1 MAEKTTGYL
10 VASSN
15 RGRYSLDT
23 PEGADITS
31 GASIAI
37 WLNGQ
42 WIEGRVEHSG
52 GPDAEG
58 VYSITGVGE
67 RIGYYFIARD
77 GAVCGLCVGMK
88 VKLL

>member
-23 PEGADITS
+23 PEGADMTS
-31 GASIAI
+31 GAPIAI

-42 WIEGRVEHSG
+42 WIEGSIEHGGALYASDASG
-52 GPDAEG
+52 RAE
-58 VYSITGVGE
+58 
-67 RIGYYFIARD
+67 RGYYFIARD

-88 VKLL
+88 IKLL